1 MRKPIHI
8 VFSFITLFAFTGV
21 LFAQPQNAVAGI
33 DAVMKQYDVPGL
45 SVAVVKNGK
54 LAYTHAFGFKDR
66 EKQIP
71 LSEILFGYQYNAIG
85 TTKKTIAE

>member
-8 VFSFITLFAFTGV
+8 VFSFISLFVFAEV

-45 SVAVVKNGK
+45 SVAVVKTENLFTPTLLVLKTGK
-54 LAYTHAFGFKDR
+54 SKFLCLKPIY
-66 EKQIP
+66 
-71 LSEILFGYQYNAIG
+71 SESLLFPNPFRLPV
-85 TTKKTIAE
+85 